1 MLIALRLK
9 FACYVS
15 FRNHIKEAKMRLNI
29 CDEGAKETM
38 SFFFPQ
44 KGHNKTGSMTAFQFN
59 FEISQKK
66 GNKSDI

>member
-44 KGHNKTGSMTAFQFN
+44 KGHNKTGSMTAF
-59 FEISQKK
+59 
-66 GNKSDI
+66 